1 MNLSGS
7 LVSLDIYGLSW
18 LLALLGLL
26 WLLRRTPWRALNDV
40 SKINA
45 WLGASIVIAALWL
58 LKAGVKP
65 NLNLHLLGSTAL
77 TLMVGPY
84 FALLGVL
91 LVLGAV
97 TWLGAADW
105 QNLAFNWAILGW
117 VPVWF
122 SYGLLRL
129 CQRWLPANYFVY
141 VFVNSFWGGA
151 LAMLATGAASGLFH
165 WLSGAYAAD
174 VLLDE
179 YLPFFLL
186 LAFSEAFAT
195 GMALTVLVI
204 YRPQWVM
211 TFDDALY
218 FRKREP

>member
-1 MNLSGS
+1 MPIHPASGIKGKARTQAAVLSGTKWGLKLNLSGS

-40 SKINA
+40 KQNQCLA
-45 WLGASIVIAALWL
+45 GASIVIAALWL

-97 TWLGAADW
+97 TWLAAPTGRTPSTGRFS
-105 QNLAFNWAILGW
+105 AAGCR
-117 VPVWF
+117 WF

-129 CQRWLPANYFVY
+129 CQRWLPNYFVY

-151 LAMLATGAASGLFH
+151 LAMLATGAASGLFSSAA
-165 WLSGAYAAD
+165 LMRAD

-186 LAFSEAFAT
+186 LAFSRHLPPAW
-195 GMALTVLVI
+195 
-204 YRPQWVM
+204 P
-211 TFDDALY
+211 
-218 FRKREP
+218 